1 MQRLVVAVALGA
13 LAWCAPTQDI
23 VAQSAVPIA
32 ERVQSR
38 ELVVVVHG
46 MGRTSRSMRP
56 MALALEEAGYD
67 VVNIGYS
74 SLCCTI
80 AELGAAV
87 LRELETQRQPR
98 HEVVHFVSHS
108 LGGII
113 VRWILTQGSKPA
125 GIGRAVMLAP
135 PNQGSRSADRY
146 TPLIGWLLE
155 PIDELRTDSTAT
167 VRTMPRVVGVP
178 IGVISG
184 RQDGKLTYEDSHL
197 DEAAAHVVV
206 DGYHTF
212 LMRRHEVHRLTIGF
226 LRTGRFDPPMLATP

>member
-1 MQRLVVAVALGA
+1 MQRLVATVSLAV
-13 LAWCAPTQDI
+13 LAWCTPATE
-23 VAQSAVPIA
+23 VGAQSTTPVAARAP
-32 ERVQSR
+32 SR

-46 MGRTSRSMRP
+46 LGRTTRSMRP
-56 MALALEEAGYD
+56 MVLALEEAGFD

-74 SLCCTI
+74 SLCCSI

-87 LRELETQRQPR
+87 QRELATRRQPQ

-113 VRWILTQGSKPA
+113 VRWILAQESRPP

-146 TPLIGWLLE
+146 TPVLGWLLE
-155 PIDELRTDSTAT
+155 PIAELRTDSTGT
-167 VRTMPRVVGVP
+167 VRRMPRVVGVP

-184 RQDGKLTYEDSHL
+184 RQDGKLTFEDSHL
-197 DEAAAHVVV
+197 DEAAAHIVV

-212 LMRRHEVHRLTIGF
+212 LMRRPDVHRLTIGF
-226 LRTGRFDPPMLATP
+226 LRTGHFDVPLLATP

>member
-1 MQRLVVAVALGA
+1 MQRQVAMVALSA
-13 LAWCAPTQDI
+13 LAWCAPVNEVRAQPTTPV
-23 VAQSAVPIA
+23 VAAAP
-32 ERVQSR
+32 SR

-46 MGRTSRSMRP
+46 MGRTTRSMRP
-56 MALALEEAGYD
+56 MVLALEEAGFD
-67 VVNIGYS
+67 VANIGYS
-74 SLCCTI
+74 SLCCSI

-87 LRELETQRQPR
+87 QRELETTRLPQ

-113 VRWILTQGSKPA
+113 VRWILTQESRPA

-146 TPLIGWLLE
+146 TPIIGWLLE
-155 PIDELRTDSTAT
+155 PIDELRTDSTST

-184 RQDGKLTYEDSHL
+184 RHDGKLTFEDSHL
-197 DEAAAHVVV
+197 EEAAAHVAV

-212 LMRRHEVHRLTIGF
+212 LMRQPEVHRLTIGF
-226 LRTGRFDPPMLATP
+226 LRTGQFDRPLLASP